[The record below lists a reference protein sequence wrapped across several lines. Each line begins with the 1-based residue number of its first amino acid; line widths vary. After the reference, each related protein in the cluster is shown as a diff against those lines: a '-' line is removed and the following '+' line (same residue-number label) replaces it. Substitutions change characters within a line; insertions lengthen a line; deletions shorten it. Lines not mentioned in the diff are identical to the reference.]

1 MKSLTIKL
9 FLAILTQ
16 SIWVC
21 SYIILMTSSWG
32 SSYVGA
38 AKGISFIGN
47 LIAIGIVYKIY
58 KINPLDNE
66 KYNNIYMNVNG
77 IIVMLLLFFH
87 LLPMGTP

>member
-1 MKSLTIKL
+1 MKGLIIKL
-9 FLAILTQ
+9 FLSILVQ
-16 SIWVC
+16 FLWLC

-87 LLPMGTP
+87 LLPMGTL

>member
-1 MKSLTIKL
+1 MKGLIIKL
-9 FLAILTQ
+9 FLSILAQ
-16 SIWVC
+16 FLWLC

-32 SSYVGA
+32 SSYVGV

-47 LIAIGIVYKIY
+47 LIAIGIVY

-87 LLPMGTP
+87 LLPMGTL